1 TIRMIIG
8 KFEGALQLC
17 PTNLV
22 VFFMKTP
29 FTLPVCTLM
38 LILFASVLSAQSQ
51 NFEVKW
57 SEERTSSKISASEL
71 IGRDSDGFFV
81 YRQNRADDGFLILD
95 YYTYDGYQQ
104 IRSVEVPLPAVGN
117 RSTRLEK
124 IFLLDDHFLLF
135 T

>member
-1 TIRMIIG
+1 MYASFSHNVSCNGTSWLFAGEIKINKKTRAETIRMIIG

-57 SEERTSSKISASEL
+57 SEERTSSKISAS
-71 IGRDSDGFFV
+71 
-81 YRQNRADDGFLILD
+81 
-95 YYTYDGYQQ
+95 
-104 IRSVEVPLPAVGN
+104 RSEE
-117 RSTRLEK
+117 R
-124 IFLLDDHFLLF
+124 
-135 T
+135 